1 MRSWRLTKS
10 ANSGIATEHVRLRR
24 EVASVRGT
32 ERPTVRLPRYTGA
45 ETLFLFVDADFGGSA
60 NEFCYDAGRLW
71 KRNGSSPT
79 FAPSAT
85 ALTAQSRQSKA

>member
-1 MRSWRLTKS
+1 M
-10 ANSGIATEHVRLRR
+10 
-24 EVASVRGT
+24 RGT

-85 ALTAQSRQSKA
+85 ALTAQSPPLKHSAEPAAAGAALPGAPPGHRSAVGGA